1 MLRPVPHR
9 LIAACVSVGLMTV
22 SSSLLQAGATNATSS
37 QLSQTSAK
45 CDLDPRS
52 YGAKGDGVTFDTEA
66 LQKAIDL
73 CSGTGGR
80 VVLSSGIF
88 LTKPLELYSKMTL
101 CLEKGAVLL
110 GSPDIADYPV
120 LLPPNS
126 PEIAMCRSLLYA
138 YNANGLLIE
147 GEGVID
153 GNCRNMH
160 LSKEISGPSTE
171 KLRPSLLRVFGSM
184 DVTVRDVTFLNPCM
198 WTQVYRECDQVLLD
212 HVTVDAPPDTFN
224 LDGMDICDCS
234 NVIIR
239 NCDIRC
245 EDDGICLKSH
255 LPRGLQNI
263 LIEGNKIFSWHA
275 NGIKLGTATVG
286 PVSHVVIR
294 DNTIS
299 YARYGALVI
308 ASVDGSQVHDILV
321 EDLKVDHAGQP
332 LFIRLGHRQ
341 GNHGAK
347 DLTPGDR
354 PVGSIEGITIKRMH
368 ASGIFNETK
377 GPSCTIGGIPGS
389 KIRDVSISDS
399 SFEMPGGDYK
409 LPEAPVEKEGDY
421 PQSDMFGNTPGYA
434 FFIRHADGIELKNVS
449 VSRLTPDARPWLAK
463 SDAEVKTVDCSDA
476 GLTARRVIAS
486 RTKNKKGMAP

>member
-1 MLRPVPHR
+1 
-9 LIAACVSVGLMTV
+9 MTV

-45 CDLDPRS
+45 SDLDPRS

-73 CSGTGGR
+73 CAGTGGR
-80 VVLSSGIF
+80 VVLYSGTY
-88 LTKPLELYSKMTL
+88 LTKPLELHSKMTL
-101 CLEKGAVLL
+101 RLEKGAVLL
-110 GSPDIADYPV
+110 GSPAINDYPV
-120 LLPPNS
+120 LLPPNF

-138 YNANGLLIE
+138 YDANGLLIE

-160 LSKEISGPSTE
+160 LAKEISGPSTE
-171 KLRPSLLRVFGSM
+171 KFRPSLLRVFNSS
-184 DVTVRDVTFLNPCM
+184 DVIVRNITFRNPCM
-198 WTQVYRECDQVLLD
+198 WTQVYRECDQLLLD
-212 HVTVDAPPDTFN
+212 HVTVDAPPDTYN
-224 LDGMDICDCS
+224 LDGLDICDSS
-234 NVIIR
+234 NVVIR
-239 NCDIRC
+239 NCNIYC

-263 LIEGNKIFSWHA
+263 LIEGNKVFSLHA

-286 PVSHVVIR
+286 PVNHVVIR
-294 DNTIS
+294 NNAIP
-299 YARYGALVI
+299 YARYGGLVI

-347 DLTPGDR
+347 DLPPGDR
-354 PVGSIEGITIKRMH
+354 PVGSIEGISIKQMH
-368 ASGIFNETK
+368 AHGIVNETK
-377 GPSCTIGGIPGS
+377 GPSCTISGIPGS
-389 KIRDVSISDS
+389 KVRDVHITDS
-399 SFEMPGGDYK
+399 SFDMPGGVHQQPE
-409 LPEAPVEKEGDY
+409 LPTEKEGEY
-421 PQSDMFGNTPGYA
+421 PQSDMFQNTPGYA

-449 VSRLTPDARPWLAK
+449 VSRLAPDARPWLAK
-463 SDAEVKTVDCSDA
+463 SDADVKTHGCSDA
-476 GLTARRVIAS
+476 GQLPSAATSVPSAQ
-486 RTKNKKGMAP
+486 

>member
-1 MLRPVPHR
+1 
-9 LIAACVSVGLMTV
+9 MTV

-45 CDLDPRS
+45 SDLDPRS
-52 YGAKGDGVTFDTEA
+52 YGAKGDGVTFDTQA

-73 CSGTGGR
+73 CAGTGGR
-80 VVLSSGIF
+80 VVLYSGTY
-88 LTKPLELYSKMTL
+88 LTKPLELHSKMTL
-101 CLEKGAVLL
+101 RLEKGAVLL
-110 GSPDIADYPV
+110 GSPAINDYPV
-120 LLPPNS
+120 LLPPNF

-138 YNANGLLIE
+138 YDANGLLIE

-160 LSKEISGPSTE
+160 LAKEISGPSTE
-171 KLRPSLLRVFGSM
+171 KFRPSLLRVFNSS
-184 DVTVRDVTFLNPCM
+184 DVIVRNITFRNPCM
-198 WTQVYRECDQVLLD
+198 WTQVYRECDQLLLD
-212 HVTVDAPPDTFN
+212 HVTVDAPPDTYN
-224 LDGMDICDCS
+224 LDGLDICDSS
-234 NVIIR
+234 NVVIR
-239 NCDIRC
+239 NCNIYC

-263 LIEGNKIFSWHA
+263 LIEGNKVFSLHA

-286 PVSHVVIR
+286 PVNHVVIR
-294 DNTIS
+294 NNAIP
-299 YARYGALVI
+299 YARYGGLVI

-347 DLTPGDR
+347 DLPPGDR
-354 PVGSIEGITIKRMH
+354 PVGSIEGISIKQMH
-368 ASGIFNETK
+368 AHGIVNETK
-377 GPSCTIGGIPGS
+377 GPSCTISGIPGS
-389 KIRDVSISDS
+389 KVRDVHITDS
-399 SFEMPGGDYK
+399 SFDMPGGVHQQPE
-409 LPEAPVEKEGDY
+409 LPTEKEGEY
-421 PQSDMFGNTPGYA
+421 PQSDMFQNTPGYA

-449 VSRLTPDARPWLAK
+449 VSRLAPDARPWLAK

-476 GLTARRVIAS
+476 GLAARRVIAS